1 MPGMRLVCKILPDF
15 FMSAGLPCAG
25 SQASIK
31 MQAWIP
37 RSGSQSPASKKPAV
51 QGQRADGG
59 AGYAGAA
66 PTFLLNTVVLRKIA
80 RKTAAI
86 NAPIP

>member
-1 MPGMRLVCKILPDF
+1 MQDFTRFFHVRRTAMRRLAGQHKNASVDSPPAAIPLP
-15 FMSAGLPCAG
+15 A
-25 SQASIK
+25 
-31 MQAWIP
+31 
-37 RSGSQSPASKKPAV
+37 KKPAV